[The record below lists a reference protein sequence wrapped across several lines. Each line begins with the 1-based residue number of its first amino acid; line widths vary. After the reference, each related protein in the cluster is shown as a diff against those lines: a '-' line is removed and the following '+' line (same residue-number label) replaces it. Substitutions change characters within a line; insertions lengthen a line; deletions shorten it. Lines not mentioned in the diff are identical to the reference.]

1 MQDWVSRR
9 SGDLETRTVET
20 GFRVAATPSRHIS
33 NGAIVPIRR
42 LVSEETNL
50 ASHDLSDP
58 GFLASAVAYAS
69 RAPENEGGAINGRSA
84 GSHRA
89 NGYVMAPPTAQ
100 SAAGKGLAR
109 FLRRP

>member
-1 MQDWVSRR
+1 M
-9 SGDLETRTVET
+9 EP
-20 GFRVAATPSRHIS
+20 GFRVAATPRRHVA

-42 LVSEETNL
+42 LVSDETNL

-58 GFLASAVAYAS
+58 GFPASAVAYAF

-89 NGYVMAPPTAQ
+89 NVYVMTPPTAQ
-100 SAAGKGLAR
+100 SAAGKGPAR